1 MIPIDTIGG
10 LLIAGGRSTRFGA
23 EKAVALFSGMPMMDR
38 VAQLFADL
46 PAFSIGA
53 RPGSGA
59 EARGREAGIEVVFDD
74 PAFPSGP
81 LAGVL
86 SALVWA
92 RQRGFAFLASAPCDA
107 PCLPGDLVTRLAQN
121 IGSARAAFAVTD
133 AGQHPLCALWS
144 VGVHDTL
151 RAQLQAG
158 RHPSVR
164 AFLAEIGAIP
174 VHFDEARAFANAN
187 TVEALAAL
195 EGGA

>member
-74 PAFPSGP
+74 PSFPVGP
-81 LAGVL
+81 L
-86 SALVWA
+86 
-92 RQRGFAFLASAPCDA
+92 RAS
-107 PCLPGDLVTRLAQN
+107 
-121 IGSARAAFAVTD
+121 
-133 AGQHPLCALWS
+133 
-144 VGVHDTL
+144 
-151 RAQLQAG
+151 
-158 RHPSVR
+158 
-164 AFLAEIGAIP
+164 
-174 VHFDEARAFANAN
+174 
-187 TVEALAAL
+187 
-195 EGGA
+195 